1 MDSGPTQQR
10 QVVLAA
16 RERRVRQALRQVPLR
31 RGGPGVPE
39 ERGGA
44 PGLERGRGRGEVAHE
59 TVGPRDPAPEQ
70 LLGRRLRPADSRRAD
85 VPVARRMTQTARSAK
100 PKSAVVHCVKAGG
113 FEKSDKKEL
122 TNYRPIVFVKI
133 VSRFS

>member
-1 MDSGPTQQR
+1 MDPRPTQQR
-10 QVVLAA
+10 QVVLAT

-44 PGLERGRGRGEVAHE
+44 PGLERGRGRGDEAEDE

-70 LLGRRLRPADSRRAD
+70 LLGRRLRPADSSRAD
-85 VPVARRMTQTARSAK
+85 VPVARRMTETRAVRSRRVEYFTVSK
-100 PKSAVVHCVKAGG
+100 QERFC
-113 FEKSDKKEL
+113 KKVP
-122 TNYRPIVFVKI
+122 RR
-133 VSRFS
+133 S

>member
-1 MDSGPTQQR
+1 MDSGPTKQR

-70 LLGRRLRPADSRRAD
+70 LLGRRLRPADSSRAD

-100 PKSAVVHCVKAGG
+100 PKSAVVHYVKAGG
-113 FEKSDKKEL
+113 F
-122 TNYRPIVFVKI
+122 
-133 VSRFS
+133 